1 MNSKAY
7 TDFNDLHVVCGLEEV
22 SKQIN
27 SAISSLQ
34 FSPEPPINEAHNFQG
49 QTLDE
54 IESNAV
60 CEGVQGSISQENDAP
75 AENKQKPEINEVLLQ
90 GYLNRYFLVEGKTEI
105 WDSEQKTVMK
115 KTAFIALISQKYFKL
130 WSSKRQVIS
139 QDVFRNHM
147 DEANAATIQELLD
160 NFVVLAGTQES
171 WNINRRERWLNKAI
185 KEAYPNI
192 YDLWFKSPVRKQIY
206 HRNLIFDPTCSH
218 DLDENYINMF
228 NGLPLDVLRDA
239 NGAQISVQDAAKMC
253 PGIISLIHHLCSHEK
268 EAVMFL
274 LKWLAYPLQNMGG
287 KMATCVLMHGDTQG
301 AGKSLLF
308 GKIFKKIYGDY
319 HTTVGQQQLDSNYN
333 EWIENKLFGLFEEIV
348 DNKKKHNVMGM
359 IKHLITGETLYVS
372 KKFVSG
378 WEMDNHLNTVFLS
391 NNTQPLPIEEKDR
404 RFLVLNPT
412 KALEGK
418 LYEAVMQEI
427 NSEGI
432 RAFFTVLMG
441 MDLGDFNGHTKP
453 PMTKAK
459 KALIDYSRPGF
470 DTFYTD
476 WKNGETKY
484 PFISC
489 KSEQLYQAFIQWTK
503 KTGEH
508 PISMKRFIGEG
519 RKHGFIPSEKAK
531 HWKGMK
537 KSGQNKIIIIGVK
550 PDDKKEQDWLGLQ
563 VEEFQDSLDGIPEVT
578 GYGNN

>member
-1 MNSKAY
+1 
-7 TDFNDLHVVCGLEEV
+7 
-22 SKQIN
+22 
-27 SAISSLQ
+27 
-34 FSPEPPINEAHNFQG
+34 
-49 QTLDE
+49 
-54 IESNAV
+54 
-60 CEGVQGSISQENDAP
+60 
-75 AENKQKPEINEVLLQ
+75 
-90 GYLNRYFLVEGKTEI
+90 
-105 WDSEQKTVMK
+105 
-115 KTAFIALISQKYFKL
+115 
-130 WSSKRQVIS
+130 
-139 QDVFRNHM
+139 
-147 DEANAATIQELLD
+147 
-160 NFVVLAGTQES
+160 
-171 WNINRRERWLNKAI
+171 
-185 KEAYPNI
+185 
-192 YDLWFKSPVRKQIY
+192 
-206 HRNLIFDPTCSH
+206 
-218 DLDENYINMF
+218 
-228 NGLPLDVLRDA
+228 
-239 NGAQISVQDAAKMC
+239 
-253 PGIISLIHHLCSHEK
+253 
-268 EAVMFL
+268 
-274 LKWLAYPLQNMGG
+274 
-287 KMATCVLMHGDTQG
+287 
-301 AGKSLLF
+301 
-308 GKIFKKIYGDY
+308 
-319 HTTVGQQQLDSNYN
+319 
-333 EWIENKLFGLFEEIV
+333 
-348 DNKKKHNVMGM
+348 MGM

-453 PMTKAK
+453 PITKAK

-563 VEEFQDSLDGIPEVT
+563 VEEFQDSLDGTPEVM
-578 GYGNN
+578 GYGNI

>member
-1 MNSKAY
+1 MNSKVY
-7 TDFNDLHVVCGLEEV
+7 TDFNDLHVACGLEEV

-27 SAISSLQ
+27 FAISSLLI
-34 FSPEPPINEAHNFQG
+34 SPEPPKKADHNLQDQVSIENESDDAFNG
-49 QTLDE
+49 GRGT
-54 IESNAV
+54 
-60 CEGVQGSISQENDAP
+60 ISSGNDVLSENVP
-75 AENKQKPEINEVLLQ
+75 KPEINEVLLQ
-90 GYLNRYFLVEGKTEI
+90 GYLNRYLLVEGKTEI

-130 WSSKRQVIS
+130 WTVKRQVIG
-139 QDVFRNHM
+139 QEIFRKNM
-147 DEANAATIQELLD
+147 DAANSATIQELLN
-160 NFVVLAGTQES
+160 NFVVLEGTQES
-171 WNINRRERWLNKAI
+171 WNVARRERWINKAI

-228 NGLPLDVLRDA
+228 NGLPLDVLRDSDGKQLGVFEA
-239 NGAQISVQDAAKMC
+239 RDKCVNIFKLV
-253 PGIISLIHHLCSHEK
+253 HHLCSNEK
-268 EAVMFL
+268 EAVVYL
-274 LKWLAYPLQNMGG
+274 LKWLAYPLQNLGG
-287 KMATCVLMHGDTQG
+287 KMATCVLMHGDTEG
-301 AGKSLLF
+301 AGKSILF

-319 HTTVGQQQLDSNYN
+319 HTTVGQQQLDSSYN

-391 NNTQPLPIEEKDR
+391 NNTQPLPIAEKDR

-412 KALEGK
+412 KTLDGEFLE
-418 LYEAVMQEI
+418 VVTSEI
-427 NSEGI
+427 NGEGI
-432 RAFFTVLMG
+432 RAFYTFLMG
-441 MDLGDFNGHTKP
+441 IDLTDFNGHTKP
-453 PMTKAK
+453 PMTTAK

-489 KSEQLYQAFIQWTK
+489 KSEQLYSAFLQWAK
-503 KTGEH
+503 RTGEH

-519 RKHGFIPSEKAK
+519 RKHGFISSEKAK
-531 HWKGMK
+531 HWKGK
-537 KSGQNKIIIIGVK
+537 TKQGQNKIIIIGAK
-550 PDDKKEQDWLGLQ
+550 QDGEKEQDWLGLQ
-563 VEEFQDSLDGIPEVT
+563 VEQFQDSVDGTPEVIGR
-578 GYGNN
+578 GYE

>member
-1 MNSKAY
+1 
-7 TDFNDLHVVCGLEEV
+7 
-22 SKQIN
+22 
-27 SAISSLQ
+27 
-34 FSPEPPINEAHNFQG
+34 
-49 QTLDE
+49 
-54 IESNAV
+54 
-60 CEGVQGSISQENDAP
+60 
-75 AENKQKPEINEVLLQ
+75 
-90 GYLNRYFLVEGKTEI
+90 
-105 WDSEQKTVMK
+105 
-115 KTAFIALISQKYFKL
+115 
-130 WSSKRQVIS
+130 
-139 QDVFRNHM
+139 
-147 DEANAATIQELLD
+147 
-160 NFVVLAGTQES
+160 
-171 WNINRRERWLNKAI
+171 
-185 KEAYPNI
+185 
-192 YDLWFKSPVRKQIY
+192 
-206 HRNLIFDPTCSH
+206 
-218 DLDENYINMF
+218 
-228 NGLPLDVLRDA
+228 
-239 NGAQISVQDAAKMC
+239 
-253 PGIISLIHHLCSHEK
+253 
-268 EAVMFL
+268 MFL

-453 PMTKAK
+453 PITKAK

-563 VEEFQDSLDGIPEVT
+563 VEEFQDSLDGTPEVV
-578 GYGNN
+578 GYGNI

>member
-1 MNSKAY
+1 MNTKAY
-7 TDFNDLHVVCGLEEV
+7 TDFNDLHVVCGLKEV
-22 SKQIN
+22 GRQIN
-27 SAISSLQ
+27 SAISSLSV
-34 FSPEPPINEAHNFQG
+34 SPVPPKNDGHNFHGANLSQSKS
-49 QTLDE
+49 D
-54 IESNAV
+54 AV
-60 CEGVQGSISQENDAP
+60 STGVQGSISSGNSSSDEP
-75 AENKQKPEINEVLLQ
+75 KPVADYNEVLLQ

-115 KTAFIALISQKYFKL
+115 KTAFIALITQKYFKL
-130 WSSKRQVIS
+130 WTAKRQTIP
-139 QDVFRNHM
+139 QDVFRNNM
-147 DEANAATIQELLD
+147 EQANRATIQELLD

-171 WNINRRERWLNKAI
+171 WNINRRERWLNKAV
-185 KEAYPNI
+185 KEAHPNI
-192 YDLWFKSPVRKQIY
+192 YDLWFKSPERKQIY

-228 NGLPLDVLRDA
+228 NGLPLDVLRNE
-239 NGAQISVQDAAKMC
+239 NGEQLQPQEAAKIC
-253 PGIISLIHHLCSHEK
+253 PGIIYLVNHLCSHEK
-268 EAVMFL
+268 DAVTYLM
-274 LKWLAYPLQNMGG
+274 KWLAYPLQNLGG

-412 KALEGK
+412 KPLEGR
-418 LYEAVMQEI
+418 LYETVMQEI

-432 RAFFTVLMG
+432 RAFYTVLMG
-441 MDLGDFNGHTKP
+441 MDLTDFNGHTKP
-453 PMTKAK
+453 PMTVAK

-476 WKNGETKY
+476 WKNGETRY
-484 PFISC
+484 PFVSC
-489 KSEQLYQAFIQWTK
+489 KSEQLYQAFVQWTK

-519 RKHGFIPSEKAK
+519 RKHGFIPSEKPK
-531 HWKGMK
+531 HWKGK
-537 KSGQNKIIIIGVK
+537 VKTGQNKIIILGVK
-550 PDDKKEQDWLGLQ
+550 PEGQKEQEWLGLQ
-563 VEEFQDSLDGIPEVT
+563 VEEFQDSLDGTPEVLGN
-578 GYGNN
+578 GYN